1 MLKGPPSRT
10 RSGGFSPIDPASVL
24 SRVMGDESTA
34 AREAVSGP
42 PFAIRLPPF
51 AIRRMRLASS
61 AAVAALLSAAHP
73 AYAQQPAYP
82 AKTIRL
88 IASQSPGGG
97 IDAVARIVSSRLGE
111 AVAQTVIVDNRAG
124 ANGSL
129 AGELTAKST
138 PDGYTMMLGAVGNL
152 GINAFFIKQ
161 MGYDPLQDLAPV
173 TLAVS
178 GGNVLVVH
186 PSVPAK
192 SVKELLSLARAR
204 PGALA
209 YGTSGVGGAGH
220 LAGALFQSM
229 TKTKLLH
236 VPYKGGGPAVVDLVA
251 GQVQV
256 AFASTPSAAPHIN
269 SGRLR
274 ALAVTTARRSKLFP
288 DLPPIAES
296 GVPGYEAHSWYGFV
310 VAAKTPQPIIARLN
324 KEISQILSRP
334 ETGEAVLKL
343 GLEVWTSTPEAFSAY
358 IKSEYD
364 KWGRIIRE
372 AGITA
377 N

>member
-1 MLKGPPSRT
+1 MPSGRW
-10 RSGGFSPIDPASVL
+10 SK
-24 SRVMGDESTA
+24 
-34 AREAVSGP
+34 
-42 PFAIRLPPF
+42 
-51 AIRRMRLASS
+51 RLASG
-61 AAVAALLSAAHP
+61 AAIAGALLSAPHP

-88 IASQSPGGG
+88 IASQPPGGG
-97 IDAVARIVSSRLGE
+97 IDSVSRIVSSRLGE
-111 AVAQTVIVDNRAG
+111 AIGQTVIVDNRAG

-129 AGELTAKST
+129 AAELTAKSA

-152 GINAFFIKQ
+152 GINAFFIER

-173 TLAVS
+173 TLATS
-178 GGNVLVVH
+178 GSNLLVVH
-186 PSVPAK
+186 PLLPAK
-192 SVKELLSLARAR
+192 SVKELLDLARAR

-229 TKTKLLH
+229 SKTVLLH
-236 VPYKGGGPAVVDLVA
+236 VPYKGGAPVAMDLMA
-251 GQVQV
+251 GQVQI
-256 AFASTPSAAPHIN
+256 AFPSAASTAPYIQ

-274 ALAVTTARRSKLFP
+274 ALAVTTTRRSKLFP

-310 VAAKTPQPIIARLN
+310 APAKTPQPIVARLN
-324 KEISQILSRP
+324 KEIVQILNRP
-334 ETGEAVLKL
+334 DTGEAVLRV
-343 GLEVWTSTPEAFSAY
+343 GLEVWTSTPEAFGAY

-364 KWGRIIRE
+364 KWGRIVRE